1 MLHNIF
7 CCYPQ
12 PYAVNGQISPQSNV
26 DFDYSLRQR
35 WGAQS
40 FLNLFQVC
48 GGLQVPNFKLRDIK
62 YINVN
67 YIYLLT

>member
-7 CCYPQ
+7 CRYPQ

-35 WGAQS
+35 WGAWC
-40 FLNLFQVC
+40 FMNLFQVY
-48 GGLQVPNFKLRDIK
+48 GDLQVPNFKLVDVK
-62 YINVN
+62 YTNVN
-67 YIYLLT
+67 YLYQLT